1 MNELIQITSAT
12 IGGVAVQTVNARDL
26 YSFLEVGKDFSTWMK
41 DRIAQYGFVEHE
53 DYEVAH
59 ELSSPVSGS
68 SMARPQRTVA
78 YHISVDMAKELAM
91 VERTE
96 KGKQARQ
103 YFIQCERVAQGFTA
117 PPGAGSPVVVAATDA
132 TAVFSFMRVIG
143 LDQNAAAI
151 SANQAAYA
159 VHGVNLL
166 QLSGNTHLLAANQ
179 ETQALTPTAL
189 GKLLGGLSAQKVN
202 RALEQAGLQKR
213 VGDEWV
219 PLPAAEGL
227 YRLFDTG
234 KKHSSGTP
242 VTQLKW
248 YAASA
253 DRLKRSA

>member
-1 MNELIQITSAT
+1 MNELIQITRAT
-12 IGGVAVQTVNARDL
+12 IGGAAIQTVNARDL
-26 YSFLEVGKDFSTWMK
+26 HAFLEVGKDFSTWVK
-41 DRIAQYGFVEHE
+41 DRIEQYGFQEGE
-53 DYEVAH
+53 DFVAH
-59 ELSSPVSGS
+59 LLPNIGEKGQGRPTREYALS
-68 SMARPQRTVA
+68 M
-78 YHISVDMAKELAM
+78 DMAKELAM
-91 VERTE
+91 VERSD

-103 YFIQCERVAQGFTA
+103 YFIQCERVVQGFTA

-189 GKLLGGLSAQKVN
+189 GKLLGGMSAQKVN
-202 RALEQAGLQKR
+202 KALEEAGLQKR

-234 KKHSSGTP
+234 KKHSTGTP

-248 YAASA
+248 YATAA